1 MEWMSLADL
10 DQDMFF
16 FLFAAQ
22 NRRKVSAQEY
32 DPFPRGKAVPSLPR
46 LLASIFTV
54 RASVCDLLCAPG
66 AFWVLT
72 HSHLSG
78 AREFLG

>member
-1 MEWMSLADL
+1 MDEPGRPGPGHV
-10 DQDMFF
+10 F

-54 RASVCDLLCAPG
+54 HRLPPFATYFVHQG
-66 AFWVLT
+66 
-72 HSHLSG
+72 LSG
-78 AREFLG
+78 F